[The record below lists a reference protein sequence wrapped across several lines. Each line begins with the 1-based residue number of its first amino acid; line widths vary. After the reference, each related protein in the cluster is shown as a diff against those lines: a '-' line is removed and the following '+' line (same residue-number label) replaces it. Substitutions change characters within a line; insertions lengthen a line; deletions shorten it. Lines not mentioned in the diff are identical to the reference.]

1 MSPTPAGIGT
11 HYRRYVTGSVLA
23 TLAGLVSFPV
33 MTRLLDNTQYGIFGY
48 YDTWV
53 LMGVAIGKLGAQH
66 AIQRFYPHG
75 GDPSRLTAFSTN
87 LFYLP
92 LAISFLIWS
101 LVAMALIVYDWG
113 SGLRQSPVFWM
124 VLVASP
130 MMVFSSLVET
140 VMRVTEQSR
149 LVMLSRVTWRWL
161 ELALMLGAVIFLSH
175 TAVAAYGGRL
185 LAAALVIA
193 FYIRWVRKRLQFAR
207 GSIHPPAL
215 KEGLIYGMPLVL
227 NEMIAVA
234 LVTLDR
240 LMIKGISGDF
250 ADVGIYSIGAA
261 LAMQVSTFTNLT
273 VFEAFTPMANRL
285 FVTEGP
291 AAVRALKKRLLMP
304 MTYAALGCASL
315 VWCFGADLII
325 ALSGHAKAE
334 SGPVFALAGVVN
346 CLQPLLLVAGYGLL
360 LEKRST
366 KVLALM
372 CGTLVIN
379 GVLNYLWIP
388 VFGVMGAVYATAV
401 SSAAMAIAHCAW
413 VPKELLQLPD
423 GRAVLTALGAAGAC
437 VAIVST
443 SGLFGLAPGW
453 PRLMIGSA
461 ALVIGYV
468 GLVWLLDPRLR
479 RLVLDWRSHRAAGA

>member
-1 MSPTPAGIGT
+1 
-11 HYRRYVTGSVLA
+11 
-23 TLAGLVSFPV
+23 
-33 MTRLLDNTQYGIFGY
+33 
-48 YDTWV
+48 
-53 LMGVAIGKLGAQH
+53 
-66 AIQRFYPHG
+66 
-75 GDPSRLTAFSTN
+75 
-87 LFYLP
+87 
-92 LAISFLIWS
+92 
-101 LVAMALIVYDWG
+101 
-113 SGLRQSPVFWM
+113 
-124 VLVASP
+124 
-130 MMVFSSLVET
+130 
-140 VMRVTEQSR
+140 
-149 LVMLSRVTWRWL
+149 
-161 ELALMLGAVIFLSH
+161 MLGAVIFLSH

-193 FYIRWVRKRLQFAR
+193 FYLRWVRKRLQFAR

-291 AAVRALKKRLLMP
+291 AAVRALKKRLLVP

-325 ALSGHAKAE
+325 ALSGHAKSE

-379 GVLNYLWIP
+379 GVLNYFWIP
-388 VFGVMGAVYATAV
+388 MFGVMGAVYATAI

-413 VPKELLQLPD
+413 VPRELLQLPD
-423 GRAVLTALGAAGAC
+423 GRTVATAAGAAGVFLAGE
-437 VAIVST
+437 T
-443 SGLFGLAPGW
+443 LSGLFGLSPGW
-453 PRLMIGSA
+453 PRLLIGSS
-461 ALVIGYV
+461 ALVMIYGS
-468 GLVWLLDPRLR
+468 LVWLLDPRLR
-479 RLVLDWRSHRAAGA
+479 QLITDWRRQRGATAR